1 MNILFVFDR
10 KFYCPESKLLLVYI
24 VFDLSNCIAYTRT
37 NVCADLKKP
46 KVV

>member
-24 VFDLSNCIAYTRT
+24 VFDLSNCIAHT

-46 KVV
+46 IVV